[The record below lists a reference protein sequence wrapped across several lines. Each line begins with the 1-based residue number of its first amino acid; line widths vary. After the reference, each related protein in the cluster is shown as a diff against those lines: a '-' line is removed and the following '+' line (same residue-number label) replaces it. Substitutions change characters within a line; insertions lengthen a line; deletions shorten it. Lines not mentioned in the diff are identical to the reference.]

1 MKYYACLHQG
11 CQVEID
17 WTIIHNVA
25 VTSTSRISLQGGKV
39 WHAFHPQDLLPPPT
53 SSPMMFAWFAAPVC
67 LQLRAAKLPVGI
79 PTHLPWTLL
88 NKAVAALPH
97 ALWVEKAVLEM
108 EAEDIY
114 HILDRIQE
122 LCTVKLTDSRFT
134 THYAIITAC
143 TLQVSGSFRNVG
155 CKFVL

>member
-1 MKYYACLHQG
+1 MLCGYMLWEDALKYYACLHQG
-11 CQVEID
+11 CQVEIN
-17 WTIIHNVA
+17 WTIIHNMA

-53 SSPMMFAWFAAPVC
+53 SPMMFAWFAAPVC

-97 ALWVEKAVLEM
+97 ALRVEKAVLEM
-108 EAEDIY
+108 EAEDITFVTAY
-114 HILDRIQE
+114 RN
-122 LCTVKLTDSRFT
+122 
-134 THYAIITAC
+134 YA
-143 TLQVSGSFRNVG
+143 L
-155 CKFVL
+155 